1 MDVTRNEGVL
11 MSTAQHVWACDGN
24 VQSCH
29 WVLTNLVDGGNVQVF
44 LLLSLML

>member
-11 MSTAQHVWACDGN
+11 MSTAQHVWARDGN

-29 WVLTNLVDGGNVQVF
+29 WTLTNLVDGGMCRFF

>member
-1 MDVTRNEGVL
+1 MDVTRNEEVL
-11 MSTAQHVWACDGN
+11 MSTARHVWALDGN

-29 WVLTNLVDGGNVQVF
+29 RMLTIMVDGGMCRFF